1 MMRIGRTVTFR
12 GFLAIAALLILLP
25 YHVVGAYLL
34 WRQAGSDREL
44 IEAQLRAATRLAA
57 AAADAGV
64 AEWISSLE
72 ALAQFAGDGVDADT
86 VGKPIADYLNHHPG
100 TQALE
105 LVRGDGAVVLW
116 MGGLPEVTAAA
127 AATAMWSWESRK
139 DGNRVSGLLRLDG
152 ARKPLIAAAIPLR
165 HGAWAG
171 GAILALNDASMMN
184 ILLTLDN
191 ARPGWQAAI
200 VDQSDVIAADTDP
213 KKVGQDFP
221 LAREANLQT
230 DGSVIVFNKVLD
242 GIKTYVAIRHC
253 SFAPWNVAYM
263 EPSIELDAPRR
274 QSGFQFVIFVIL
286 LVIPIS
292 ASALLGRYLGRR
304 IRHLAAAAASVSRE
318 SVPPYLPP
326 TGISEIDVVQNALHR
341 AGEIAQ
347 QRAADRERLQ
357 DMEEAFH
364 RAERMESLGQLM
376 AAISH
381 DFGNLIFTIKG
392 SLELIQRK
400 LGDDER
406 AKKIVE
412 RPLHLANEAVALI
425 SQLSASMRHKK
436 NSPARINIE
445 NALNDVGG
453 LLREIAGRGVEL
465 KITSD
470 TGLFDCNL
478 DPVLLKSALLN
489 LVINARNAMPDGGMI
504 EIHGQN
510 AMLSKQAAEAAG
522 LTDAGNYV
530 VLSVADTGIGIP
542 PVIRAR
548 IFEPFFTTREGE
560 AGTGLGLS
568 ILHGFVKAAGG
579 SVQVDSTMG
588 EGTTFTMYFP
598 AQPPCSESDT
608 ASGPAARSSA
618 GTLC

>member
-1 MMRIGRTVTFR
+1 MMRIRRTVSFR

-34 WRQAGSDREL
+34 WRQSGAEREL
-44 IEAQLRAATRLAA
+44 IEAHIRAVTRLAA

-64 AEWISSLE
+64 AEWLSNLE
-72 ALAQFAGDGVDADT
+72 ALAQFAGDGADADA
-86 VGKPIADYLNHHPG
+86 VSKPIADYLNRHSD
-100 TQALE
+100 TQAVE
-105 LVRGDGAVVLW
+105 LLRSDGAVVVW
-116 MGGLPEVTAAA
+116 MGHLTDVTAAA
-127 AATAMWSWESRK
+127 AAAVMWSPESRK
-139 DGNRVSGLLRLDG
+139 DGNRVSGLLSLQG

-165 HGAWAG
+165 QGAWAG

-191 ARPGWQAAI
+191 ARLDWQAAI
-200 VDQSDVIAADTDP
+200 IDQSDIITADTDS
-213 KKVGQDFP
+213 KKVGQVFP
-221 LAREANLQT
+221 LARELDIQG
-230 DGSVIVFNKVLD
+230 DGSVLVISRVLN
-242 GIKTYVAIRHC
+242 GVKTYIAMQHC
-253 SFAPWNVAYM
+253 SFAPWDVAYM
-263 EPSIELDAPRR
+263 EPSAELIAPRR
-274 QSGFQFVIFVIL
+274 QSGFQFVMFVVL
-286 LVIPIS
+286 LVMPIT

-318 SVPPYLPP
+318 SVPRYLPP
-326 TGISEIDVVQNALHR
+326 TGISEIDVVQDALHR
-341 AGEIAQ
+341 AGEVAQ

-357 DMEEAFH
+357 NMEVAFH

-376 AAISH
+376 AGISH

-406 AKKIVE
+406 AKKLVE
-412 RPLHLANEAVALI
+412 RPLHLANEAVALV

-436 NSPARINIE
+436 NSPTRINID
-445 NALNDVGG
+445 NVLDDVEG
-453 LLREIAGRGVEL
+453 LLREIAGRGNQL
-465 KITSD
+465 KIASD
-470 TGLFDCNL
+470 TGLSDCNL

-489 LVINARNAMPDGGMI
+489 LVINARNAMPRGGTI
-504 EIHGQN
+504 EIRSHN
-510 AMLSKQAAEAAG
+510 AMLGKQAAEAAG
-522 LTDAGNYV
+522 LAAAGNYV
-530 VLSVADTGIGIP
+530 VLSVADTGVGIP

-568 ILHGFVKAAGG
+568 ILDGFVKATGG

-598 AQPPCSESDT
+598 AQLPCSETVTVSEPD
-608 ASGPAARSSA
+608 ARDAES
-618 GTLC
+618 L